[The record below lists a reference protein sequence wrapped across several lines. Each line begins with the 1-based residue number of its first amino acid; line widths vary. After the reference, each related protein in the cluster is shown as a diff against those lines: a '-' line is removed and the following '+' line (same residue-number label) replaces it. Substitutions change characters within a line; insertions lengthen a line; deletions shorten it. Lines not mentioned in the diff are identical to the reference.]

1 MPRKSKTSKKK
12 SKQQKIQFCVKT
24 LKFYKVNKGERDYSI
39 HEDIL
44 QSKVDDDLAIGNARR
59 EDPEIRL
66 IKLLIGK
73 STVEGKTVYKEPKWI
88 QQVIREFPPLIKAI
102 HKDHMGQFP
111 IRESWEGKTGTL
123 EMIAKEVLNDFF
135 NHTTSFLIETGN
147 EEHAKLV
154 VKLTKIFNNLKWRE
168 VRKTSQATT
177 KSERINNFLA
187 RDIKNLL

>member
-24 LKFYKVNKGERDYSI
+24 LKFYKVNNGERDYSI

-44 QSKVDDDLAIGNARR
+44 QAKVDDDLAVGNSRR

-73 STVEGKTVYKEPKWI
+73 STEKGETIYKEPKWI
-88 QQVIREFPPLIKAI
+88 QQVLREFPPLIQKI
-102 HKDHMGQFP
+102 HKDHTGQFP
-111 IRESWEGKTGTL
+111 IRDSFEGKTGTL
-123 EMIAKEVLNDFF
+123 EQISKAVLNDFF

-147 EEHAKLV
+147 KEHSKLV

-168 VRKTSQATT
+168 VRRTSQATT
-177 KSERINNFLA
+177 KTERITNFLA
-187 RDIKNLL
+187 RDIKDLL